1 MITSGSAS
9 SGDGL
14 RNLGDL
20 AAGADDLLTLSIFGI
35 LNVFVLALS
44 TLPDLDFAAAAN
56 DTDAHG
62 AEQIVGGVAMHVD
75 TTVEHGGGIFADA
88 GADHGLSSWMVLDEG
103 CHIVYNASN
112 VNEGT
117 TILCLIL
124 EVFVFHDRESIQW
137 NAPIEPGALHVEL
150 LLLLLDTTFLDLV
163 GTELLQVIRKTKLLP
178 DPDRPLGGVVLP
190 PVQGVAVVG
199 WEFVVEIV
207 VALTKCHQCGEDMV
221 TRRVAVIK
229 RLVTEPMSKGV
240 DTEGGLL
247 NEEDAEDASVD
258 EATEEVV
265 EGKATKDG
273 GKDQAHEDDDFEVM
287 TVLPDDYGIFVQV

>member
-1 MITSGSAS
+1 MMTSRSAS
-9 SGDGL
+9 SGDRL

-20 AAGADDLLTLSIFGI
+20 AAGADDLLTLSIFGV

-62 AEQIVGGVAMHVD
+62 AEQIVGGIAMHVD
-75 TTVEHGGGIFADA
+75 TTVEHGRGVFADA

-103 CHIVYNASN
+103 CHIVYNASD

-117 TILCLIL
+117 TVLCLIL
-124 EVFVFHDRESIQW
+124 EVFIFHDRKSIQRH
-137 NAPIEPGALHVEL
+137 APIELGALHVEF
-150 LLLLLDTTFLDLV
+150 LLLLLDTTFFDLV
-163 GTELLQVIRKTKLLP
+163 RTELLQVIGETELLP
-178 DPDRPLGGVVLP
+178 APDRPLGRVVLP
-190 PVQGVAVVG
+190 PVQGVAIVG
-199 WEFVVEIV
+199 WEFVVEVMISL
-207 VALTKCHQCGEDMV
+207 AKSHQCGKDMV

-229 RLVTEPMSKGV
+229 GLVTQPMGKGV

-247 NEEDAEDASVD
+247 NEEDAEDASVY

-273 GKDQAHEDDDFEVM
+273 GKDQAHEDDDLEVM
-287 TVLPDDYGIFVQV
+287 TVLPDDDGIFVQV